1 MQVGKSVKMKDVAI
15 ACNLLH
21 APPLVRLG
29 QEEVNQH
36 SAPSCNT
43 SFQSDD
49 TTSDEEDNEADEDF
63 KMNDSFES
71 DESVDSEHE

>member
-1 MQVGKSVKMKDVAI
+1 M
-15 ACNLLH
+15 
-21 APPLVRLG
+21 RLG

-36 SAPSCNT
+36 SAPYCNT

-63 KMNDSFES
+63 RMNDSYES